1 MNAPRLQTSQLRVN
15 GTLATIICPNIRACA
30 SVNNKCDYESSTS
43 LAIIF
48 ITNTVFTAV
57 FGRKAC
63 TLERPRVQ
71 L

>member
-1 MNAPRLQTSQLRVN
+1 MPHVYKTLQFRVN

-43 LAIIF
+43 LAIIN
-48 ITNTVFTAV
+48 NTVFTAV